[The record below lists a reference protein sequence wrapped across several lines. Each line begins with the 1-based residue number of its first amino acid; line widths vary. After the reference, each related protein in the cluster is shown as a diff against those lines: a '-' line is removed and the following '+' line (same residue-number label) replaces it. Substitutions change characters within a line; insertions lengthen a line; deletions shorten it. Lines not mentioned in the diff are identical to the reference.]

1 MTRVRY
7 RVRFAKV
14 GLLRWI
20 SHHDL
25 LRLWERML
33 RRASLPLSMTEGFHP
48 KPRINFPSALALGVC
63 GENEVV
69 EIDLAEDLP
78 ASEVEQRLLD
88 DRQPGFEVLGV
99 RRMPTGAPKAQPA
112 RLVYGLEFSRDRSV
126 SVSETAR
133 QFLAQGR
140 LSVARDGKSLEF
152 DLSREVAELRVED
165 GRVTMILNASRQ
177 AALRPTEVACALGL
191 EDVLLQGNPL
201 TRIRVELEDELQG
214 INA

>member
-1 MTRVRY
+1 
-7 RVRFAKV
+7 
-14 GLLRWI
+14 
-20 SHHDL
+20 
-25 LRLWERML
+25 
-33 RRASLPLSMTEGFHP
+33 MTEGFHP

-112 RLVYGLEFSRDRSV
+112 RLVYGLEFSSDRSV

-133 QFLAQGR
+133 KFLAQGR

-177 AALRPTEVACALGL
+177 AALRPTEVASALGL